1 MSADYASRTV
11 IWDTKLSFLRPSAHE
26 SRHRAIDFGAGI
38 ALPASLLCASVSEA
52 AESSPGRR
60 PVKVRTV
67 ALATFPIEAAA
78 TRFRVAQFIPALSEA
93 NVEVTL
99 LPFLT
104 AADFEGLYDRERFVG
119 TAFRLLFAL
128 FRRLAQLPVILAAD
142 VLFIQREAMLFGPP
156 WIEWLAA
163 RVARVPIVLDLDD
176 PTWIPIA
183 SPVYGRYA
191 TLLKFPAKTDWLTRQ
206 AQAVICGSETIA
218 GRVRAAGVRAVVLPT
233 IVDSSIFTP
242 AAERELRDLPV
253 VGWIGTH
260 GTWAYLRSIFPA
272 LEQVAESVPF
282 RLRIVGSGQQ
292 TQTLRGI
299 EVEILP
305 WRMDREVHDFQSL
318 DVGLYPLPD
327 EEWAQGKSGLKAIQY
342 LACGVPYVAS
352 PIGVVREIG
361 IPGVTHLAASTQD
374 EWRAALERLLRDGDE
389 RRRMGAAGR
398 RYMLDHY
405 AIGDFARRIGEVL
418 RDAASPARAEA
429 YA

>member
-1 MSADYASRTV
+1 MNY
-11 IWDTKLSFLRPSAHE
+11 P
-26 SRHRAIDFGAGI
+26 HRATDFGAGI
-38 ALPASLLCASVSEA
+38 GLPATLLCASVSEA
-52 AESSPGRR
+52 AESRNGRR
-60 PVKVRTV
+60 PVKVKAV
-67 ALATFPIEAAA
+67 ALATFPIQAAA
-78 TRFRVAQFIPALSEA
+78 TRFRVAQFIPALAEA

-104 AADFEGLYDRERFVG
+104 AADFEGLYDRKRIAG
-119 TAFRLLFAL
+119 TAFRLLLAL
-128 FRRLAQLPVILAAD
+128 FRRLAELPRILAAD

-156 WIEWLAA
+156 LIEWLAA
-163 RVARVPIVLDLDD
+163 RVARIPIVLDLDD

-191 TLLKFPAKTDWLTRQ
+191 TLLKFPAKTNWLTRQ

-218 GRVRAAGVRAVVLPT
+218 ARVRADGVRAVVLPT
-233 IVDSSIFTP
+233 IVDSAVFTP
-242 AAERELRDLPV
+242 SADRHLRNGDLPV

-260 GTWAYLRSIFPA
+260 GTWAYLQSIFPT
-272 LEQVAESVPF
+272 LEKVAESVPF

-292 TQTLRGI
+292 TLTLRGI
-299 EVEILP
+299 EVEMLP
-305 WRMDREVHDFQSL
+305 WRMDREVQDFQSL

-361 IPGVTHLAASTQD
+361 IPGVTHLVASTPE

-398 RYMLDHY
+398 GYMLEHY